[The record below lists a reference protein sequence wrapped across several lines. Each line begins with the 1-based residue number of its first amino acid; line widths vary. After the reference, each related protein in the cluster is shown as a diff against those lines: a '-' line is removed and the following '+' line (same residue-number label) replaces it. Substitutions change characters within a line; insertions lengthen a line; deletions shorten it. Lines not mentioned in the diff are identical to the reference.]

1 MMKERL
7 KYLIIGAGATGGCIA
22 AFLKGSG
29 KDVTLIARGK
39 ALEAIRKNGLRI
51 RKGNEERRI
60 SVEVLAEEEYGEKAD
75 IIFQC
80 VKGYSLEGTYRLIEK
95 ASYGNT
101 VVIPILNVYG
111 TGERMAREL
120 PGIQVLNGCIYIAAS
135 VEEPGTIRMGSDI
148 FRIVYGSV
156 DGKKDHPML
165 LQVEKDL
172 REAGIT
178 PVYTE
183 QIRRDTLQKYAMVS
197 PMAAVGAFYD
207 VSAGQM
213 QQSGEIRERYKACI
227 REIDSL
233 ANAMGIPFQVD
244 VVQTNL
250 DILDNMAP
258 ECTASMQRD
267 LKRGGDSEIDGLIFE
282 VVRMGQRYGVSVPNY
297 EEIASKFLK

>member
-1 MMKERL
+1 
-7 KYLIIGAGATGGCIA
+7 
-22 AFLKGSG
+22 
-29 KDVTLIARGK
+29 
-39 ALEAIRKNGLRI
+39 
-51 RKGNEERRI
+51 
-60 SVEVLAEEEYGEKAD
+60 
-75 IIFQC
+75 
-80 VKGYSLEGTYRLIEK
+80 
-95 ASYGNT
+95 
-101 VVIPILNVYG
+101 
-111 TGERMAREL
+111 
-120 PGIQVLNGCIYIAAS
+120 
-135 VEEPGTIRMGSDI
+135 
-148 FRIVYGSV
+148 
-156 DGKKDHPML
+156 ML

-213 QQSGEIRERYKACI
+213 QKPGEIRERYKACI

-233 ANAMGIPFQVD
+233 ANAMGIPFPAD

-282 VVRMGQRYGVSVPNY
+282 VVRMGQRYGVPVPNY